1 MAELVTVA
9 KQSELKPGQAKCVQA
24 KGCSIALFNIGGA
37 YYAIDDTCPHV
48 GGPLSSGEVEGTTV
62 TCPWHGAQFD
72 VTSGKVLAPPAAEGV
87 KGYKV
92 LVQGEEIKLEV

>member
-9 KQSELKPGQAKCVQA
+9 KLSELKPGQAKCVQA

-37 YYAIDDTCPHV
+37 CYAVDDACTHV
-48 GGPLSSGEVEGTTV
+48 GGPLSSGEVEGTVV

-72 VTSGKVLAPPAAEGV
+72 VTSGKVLSPPAAEDIKSYQV
-87 KGYKV
+87 Q
-92 LVQGEEIKLEV
+92 VQGDDVKVEI